1 MGFNRVKPMNRILQA
16 NLVTGIQNNQSP
28 QPEIENLNIQEG
40 SSNLNNLR
48 ILCVDDSTYNLFVL
62 KELLLNINNNLI
74 VDTALNGKMALDKI
88 L

>member
-28 QPEIENLNIQEG
+28 QPGIENLNIQEG

-62 KELLLNINNNLI
+62 KELLLNINNNLM